1 MYIYYFKNESSDTFV
16 GASEKKF
23 TNVGQVI
30 KHFEW
35 DDYDGYIAEGY
46 TDEDMPYC
54 EFERY
59 NLDDIIV

>member
-30 KHFEW
+30 NKSS
-35 DDYDGYIAEGY
+35 
-46 TDEDMPYC
+46 
-54 EFERY
+54 
-59 NLDDIIV
+59 